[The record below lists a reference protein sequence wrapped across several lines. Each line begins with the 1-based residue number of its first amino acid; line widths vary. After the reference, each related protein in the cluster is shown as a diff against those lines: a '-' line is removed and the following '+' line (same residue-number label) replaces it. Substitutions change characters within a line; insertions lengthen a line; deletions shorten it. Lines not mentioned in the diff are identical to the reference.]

1 MNLRD
6 VLARNSRKHRNCLGL
21 SQAELAARA
30 DCTGNYIS
38 DIERGEYAATV
49 DIIERIAAVFEI
61 EAYDLLDPNQ
71 KD

>member
-6 VLARNSRKHRNCLGL
+6 VLARNIRKRRNDLGL
-21 SQAELAARA
+21 SQMELAARA

-49 DIIERIAAVFEI
+49 DIIEE
-61 EAYDLLDPNQ
+61 
-71 KD
+71 

>member
-6 VLARNSRKHRNCLGL
+6 VLARNIRKRRNDLGL
-21 SQAELAARA
+21 SQMELAARA

-61 EAYDLLDPNQ
+61 EAYELLNPKP